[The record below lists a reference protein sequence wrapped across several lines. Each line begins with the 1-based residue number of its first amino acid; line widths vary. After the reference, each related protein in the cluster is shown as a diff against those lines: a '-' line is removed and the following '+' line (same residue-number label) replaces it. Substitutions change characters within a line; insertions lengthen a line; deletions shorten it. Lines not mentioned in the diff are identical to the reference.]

1 MKASRAFFGW
11 HPTWCTRRNGGV
23 AFTLIELLVVIA
35 IIAILAG
42 LLLPVLSSAKLRAR
56 RIQCVN
62 NVRQLSMASFMYS
75 DDSGRH
81 AGYDV
86 PAYPGGTWM
95 GSLMDYLAKQQ
106 AVRTCPSAPLR
117 KLPPRHDNGQGTADQ
132 AWVRWTFDG
141 ATMFSGSYG
150 YNGWLYS
157 DGKVDGD
164 YAVGQQFVFVRP
176 SMIQKPSATP
186 VFFDENWVDLWA
198 WETDLPSPDLYHGR
212 SLYNRRSELGRCTIA
227 RHGSRSPSA
236 APRQVDL
243 RHSLPGAIDM
253 GMTDGHVELMKLEN
267 LWSCYWHVDWQP
279 PATRPR

>member
-1 MKASRAFFGW
+1 LG
-11 HPTWCTRRNGGV
+11 
-23 AFTLIELLVVIA
+23 FTLLELLVVIA
-35 IIAILAG
+35 IIGILAA
-42 LLLPVLSSAKLRAR
+42 LLLPVLSGARLRAQ
-56 RIQCVN
+56 RIQCTS
-62 NVRQLSMASFMYS
+62 NVRQLSIASFMYS

-132 AWVRWTFDG
+132 AWVRWTFNG
-141 ATMFSGSYG
+141 STMFSGSYG

-164 YAVGQQFVFVRP
+164 YAVGQQFIFVRP
-176 SMIQKPSATP
+176 TMIQKPSATP

-198 WETDLPSPDLYHGR
+198 WETDLPCTNLYQGR
-212 SLYNRRSELGRCTIA
+212 SLYDRESELGRCTIA
-227 RHGSRSPSA
+227 RHGSRPPSA

-243 RHSLPGAIDM
+243 RQPLPGAIEM
-253 GMTDGHVELMKLEN
+253 GMTDGHVEWMKLEN
-267 LWSCYWHVDWQP
+267 LWNCYWHVNWQP